1 MFPTYLYPNATLYVL
16 VKLLVLLV
24 AVMLWMYVMSAPVV

>member
-1 MFPTYLYPNATLYVL
+1 MSVL

-24 AVMLWMYVMSAPVV
+24 KLLFMDIQNGPGAMRKEFILVHS